1 MFRFSI
7 LLFCF
12 LACGNTK
19 TVKPT
24 PRPKPKTTQ
33 TTPKP
38 PVSTK
43 KSEGI
48 HWVNSETL
56 MPVLEF
62 AQQEQKP
69 VFVDFYASWCGPCK
83 VITKEVLEQPYI
95 YQYMN
100 EAYLNF
106 VADYDRE
113 SGKKIAEL
121 FEVPG
126 LPTLLFLSPKG
137 EVLERHSGLITPEKF
152 MQLARSAKNKMK

>member
-1 MFRFSI
+1 MYRIFI
-7 LLFCF
+7 LFFC
-12 LACGNTK
+12 LLSCSSA
-19 TVKPT
+19 KPT
-24 PRPKPKTTQ
+24 KYPPKPKTTSSTQ
-33 TTPKP
+33 KIIP
-38 PVSTK
+38 TK

-48 HWVNSETL
+48 NWVNSETL

-62 AQQEQKP
+62 AQQERKP

-83 VITKEVLEQPYI
+83 IITEEVLDQSYV

-100 EAYLNF
+100 VAYLNF

-121 FEVPG
+121 YDVPG

-152 MQLARSAKNKMK
+152 MELARSAKSKMN